1 MLRASSLVF
10 LLIVSLGAVR
20 HCRAQDVHIPIPP
33 AVPQSQDLRTPIP
46 PAAIPGPAAD
56 DTPIPA
62 GDDIQRQQAI
72 AANTQRQAEI
82 RRDTDK
88 MLQLTAE
95 LKDYVQ
101 KAQRGVMSIDAI
113 KKAEQI
119 EKLAHGVKSKMKL
132 SF

>member
-10 LLIVSLGAVR
+10 VFIACLGAVR

-46 PAAIPGPAAD
+46 SATVPRPGTD
-56 DTPIPA
+56 DAPVPV
-62 GDDIQRQQAI
+62 GDGIQRQQAI
-72 AANTQRQAEI
+72 AVNTQRQAEI

-88 MLQLTAE
+88 MLQLTTE
-95 LKDYVQ
+95 LKDYLQ
-101 KAQRGVMSIDAI
+101 KDQRGVMSIDAI

>member
-10 LLIVSLGAVR
+10 ALIALSAAR
-20 HCRAQDVHIPIPP
+20 FSWAQDVHIPIPP

-46 PAAIPGPAAD
+46 ASSAPRSGTV
-56 DTPIPA
+56 DTGVPA

-72 AANTQRQAEI
+72 AANLQRQVEI

-95 LKDYVQ
+95 LRDYLQ
-101 KAQRGVMSIDAI
+101 KAERGVMSTDAI

-119 EKLAHGVKSKMKL
+119 EKLAHNLKSKMKI